1 MLPHVGADRA
11 PAGPVPGVTGAQPI
25 GQPRLTSLPAALPLQ
40 HREEA
45 VPYSPEAAAVGLAQD
60 TVVWWGQ
67 GIKPEAGKALV
78 GLRLRGGGAL
88 KSIVAGGEKGSG
100 DRLGWGWEQSGAGR
114 GPHHKGL
121 QYTHLWGHTAL
132 PSLEIRVTLQVR
144 RVAEG
149 VLGTPRRAL
158 SPAWVSWRAAWRR
171 CTESQRKHSGQPGED
186 RGGALHKEPHQ
197 CW

>member
-11 PAGPVPGVTGAQPI
+11 PAGPVPRVTRGPAN
-25 GQPRLTSLPAALPLQ
+25 RAASADLSSAALLLQ
-40 HREEA
+40 HHEEA
-45 VPYSPEAAAVGLAQD
+45 VPHSPEAAAVGLAQD

-67 GIKPEAGKALV
+67 GVKPEAGKALV

-88 KSIVAGGEKGSG
+88 KSIVAAREKRSG
-100 DRLGWGWEQSGAGR
+100 DRLGWGWEQSGAGG

-144 RVAEG
+144 SVAEG
-149 VLGTPRRAL
+149 VLGTSTRAL

-186 RGGALHKEPHQ
+186 KGGALHKEPHQ
-197 CW
+197 CR